1 MFSCE
6 FCEISKNTFF
16 TKHLWMKLR
25 HEYLG
30 DTYSIPYQC
39 TSLFSRFPELSCKSY
54 KAIFLKSHFGM
65 GALQYICCI
74 QKQIFRTPF
83 FSIKVFFHGHWQLTE
98 QQGKGGYHLFF
109 HWTTSTRSQTFRHLF
124 TTLHVRW
131 LSHIFNRT
139 ACICQTATQWDLLPY
154 RITIWVIDDVML
166 IFVCLLVDLILG
178 FLTAISHEKPVDSYS
193 HLLSSLHSM
202 RTD

>member
-1 MFSCE
+1 MNIE
-6 FCEISKNTFF
+6 TI
-16 TKHLWMKLR
+16 H
-25 HEYLG
+25 
-30 DTYSIPYQC
+30 
-39 TSLFSRFPELSCKSY
+39 
-54 KAIFLKSHFGM
+54 
-65 GALQYICCI
+65 
-74 QKQIFRTPF
+74 TPF
-83 FSIKVFFHGHWQLTE
+83 HTNVLLYFHAFRSSVAKVTKQFFWNHTLVWVLSSTFAVFRSKSSE
-98 QQGKGGYHLFF
+98 RLFF
-109 HWTTSTRSQTFRHLF
+109 LSKFSFTDTDNSQDSRGREGTIFFSTEPLPPAPKHLF